1 MIKYIKNILQ
11 LFADFGEYKWHRN
24 MFNIIK
30 YLSYIAYFTA
40 LFGVY
45 NFDPRYSSMLDL
57 ITKLY
62 ISLFLILR
70 FNPLVKEKYTKFD
83 KNIVFSAGLFLF
95 ITTSI
100 DGIIKSYLNI
110 DKLL

>member
-1 MIKYIKNILQ
+1 M
-11 LFADFGEYKWHRN
+11 FADFGEYKWHRN

-30 YLSYIAYFTA
+30 YLSYIAYFSA
-40 LFGVY
+40 LFGIY
-45 NFDPRYSSMLDL
+45 SFAPKYSSILDL
-57 ITKLY
+57 ITRLY
-62 ISLFLILR
+62 ISLFLIMR

-100 DGIIKSYLNI
+100 TSIVKSY
-110 DKLL
+110 